1 MREPNSNASAKDSS
15 SHQHLLARQ
24 RALEV
29 ELMQARQT
37 QRGLKR
43 KSAAAAAA
51 SAPSV
56 SEEESDSWMM
66 TYLDMMTLLL
76 VVTMAMLAMAGK
88 GHGHHQKSE
97 ASLKPLANVKDLAH
111 VAPHTPPGAL
121 LLVPSAQAI
130 VDLEPVSAPVATTDI
145 ASLTPV
151 QPLTPLPQT
160 PDTPTTVAAAPP
172 PVPEPTQPSVDD
184 LLKELPLEKL
194 GDDIEVVTNER
205 TVSFRIN
212 SEILFPS
219 GQSDLNLGG
228 LKVLQHLIPVLEG
241 VPHKVIV
248 AGHTD
253 TQDIRSS
260 RFPSN
265 WELSSAR
272 AGSVVRYL
280 QSNGIEAKR
289 LAAVGYADTQPLG
302 DNSTTQG
309 RASNRRVELVL
320 ER

>member
-1 MREPNSNASAKDSS
+1 
-15 SHQHLLARQ
+15 
-24 RALEV
+24 
-29 ELMQARQT
+29 MQARQS

-51 SAPSV
+51 SATPV
-56 SEEESDSWMM
+56 GEAENDSWMM

-88 GHGHHQKSE
+88 GHSHTQKTDGDLS
-97 ASLKPLANVKDLAH
+97 PLMSAKNLTQVQQPDQ
-111 VAPHTPPGAL
+111 PGKL
-121 LLVPSAQAI
+121 LLVPKTEIPAEP
-130 VDLEPVSAPVATTDI
+130 EPVVEPVATS
-145 ASLTPV
+145 A
-151 QPLTPLPQT
+151 
-160 PDTPTTVAAAPP
+160 PTEVITETAAIEPPPPAAPA
-172 PVPEPTQPSVDD
+172 PSVDD
-184 LLKELPLEKL
+184 LLKELPLDKL
-194 GDDIEVVTNER
+194 GDDIEVVTNES
-205 TVSFRIN
+205 TISFRIN

-228 LKVLQHLIPVLEG
+228 LKVLQHLIPVLES
-241 VPHKVIV
+241 VSHKVIV
-248 AGHTD
+248 TGHTD

-280 QSNGIEAKR
+280 QSNGIKGNR

-302 DNSTTQG
+302 DNHTARG

>member
-1 MREPNSNASAKDSS
+1 MRVSNSAASVDVLAE
-15 SHQHLLARQ
+15 HQHWLARQ
-24 RALEV
+24 RALEI
-29 ELMQARQT
+29 ELMQARQNH
-37 QRGLKR
+37 RGLKR
-43 KSAAAAAA
+43 KTATAAAVAGVPPVDDAGGEA
-51 SAPSV
+51 
-56 SEEESDSWMM
+56 WMM

-88 GHGHHQKSE
+88 GHDHTRKADRNLNPIFSGKNLTQ
-97 ASLKPLANVKDLAH
+97 LDL
-111 VAPHTPPGAL
+111 PG
-121 LLVPSAQAI
+121 LLVPQAKTPI
-130 VDLEPVSAPVATTDI
+130 EPEPTPEPITSTEI
-145 ASLTPV
+145 ASL
-151 QPLTPLPQT
+151 
-160 PDTPTTVAAAPP
+160 DAAASVAATSEAPA
-172 PVPEPTQPSVDD
+172 PEPASANQPTPPATAKPSVDN
-184 LLKELPLEKL
+184 LLKELPLDKL
-194 GDDIEVVTNER
+194 GSDIEVVTSES

-228 LKVLQHLIPVLEG
+228 LRVLQHLIPVLDS

-265 WELSSAR
+265 WELSGAR

-280 QSNGIEAKR
+280 QSNGIKSDR
-289 LAAVGYADTQPLG
+289 LTAVGYADTHPLG
-302 DNSTTQG
+302 DNTTAEG
-309 RASNRRVELVL
+309 RASNRRVELIL

>member
-1 MREPNSNASAKDSS
+1 MRESSSSAPAKEST

-43 KSAAAAAA
+43 KSAAATAA
-51 SAPSV
+51 SAATV
-56 SEEESDSWMM
+56 SEAESDSWMM

-88 GHGHHQKSE
+88 GHNHTQRPE
-97 ASLKPLANVKDLAH
+97 ANLNQLANVKSLAQL
-111 VAPHTPPGAL
+111 AEPEPPGAL
-121 LLVPSAQAI
+121 LLVKAP
-130 VDLEPVSAPVATTDI
+130 VDPEPAPAPVATADI
-145 ASLTPV
+145 ASLAPAEPVVQATPAS
-151 QPLTPLPQT
+151 
-160 PDTPTTVAAAPP
+160 DTTSTVPNEPPAPAP
-172 PVPEPTQPSVDD
+172 AKPSVDD
-184 LLKELPLEKL
+184 LLKELPLDKL
-194 GDDIEVVTNER
+194 GDDIEVVTNQS

-219 GQSDLNLGG
+219 GQADLNLGG

-241 VPHKVIV
+241 VSHKIIV
-248 AGHTD
+248 TGHTD

-280 QSNGIEAKR
+280 QSNGIKGNR

-302 DNSTTQG
+302 DNNTAQG